1 MTTMTTLTLPLSG
14 RMEAV
19 SAPGTSSM
27 RAKANAL
34 RAQGIDIHNFAAG
47 ELFLD
52 ASEGM
57 KRHAIHAVQNRR
69 NRYTP
74 PLGMPELRDLLA
86 AQLTRHTGTAYS
98 PAEVAVTCGAK
109 QALFNTALVLL
120 DPGDEVLIPAPYWE
134 TFPTQIQLAGGV
146 PVIVDTRAH
155 GYRPRLEDLRSAL
168 TPRTKMIVLNTPN
181 NPTGV
186 VYDEALLRQ
195 IGAFALQHGL
205 WIVFDECY
213 GELVRGAHVHHN
225 LIRLCPALK
234 AQTIVVNSFSK
245 SHAVT
250 GWRIGYAGAPAHV
263 IDAMHNLQGHTT
275 SNPSTLGQW
284 AAHGVLHDRDTSFVE
299 QANAFLDRQLA
310 TALTIAA
317 DIRDIRLAPPEGAFY
332 LYFDVTRKLGRSYR
346 GSRVDTIDELAALLL
361 GEAHSAVVPGSA
373 FGDPFGF
380 RISYALEEAAL
391 ASGLARIRDVLNA
404 LD

>member
-1 MTTMTTLTLPLSG
+1 MTTFPRSLSQ
-14 RMEAV
+14 RMELV

-34 RAQGIDIHNFAAG
+34 RAQGVDIHNFAAG

-57 KRHAIHAVQNRR
+57 KRHAIDAVRNRR

-74 PLGMPELRDLLA
+74 PLGMPELREILA
-86 AQLTRHTGTAYS
+86 EHLSRRTGVAYS

-120 DPGDEVLIPAPYWE
+120 NPGDEVLIPAPYWE

-146 PVIVDTRAH
+146 PVIVDTSAH
-155 GYRPRLEDLRSAL
+155 GYRPRIDDLRAAL
-168 TPRTKMIVLNTPN
+168 TGRTKMIVLNTPN

-186 VYDEALLRQ
+186 VYDETLLRQ
-195 IGAFALQHGL
+195 IGAFALLHGL
-205 WIVFDECY
+205 WVVFDECY
-213 GELVRGAHVHHN
+213 GDLVRAPHVHHS
-225 LIRLCPALK
+225 LIGLCPELK
-234 AQTIVVNSFSK
+234 EQTIVVNSFSK

-250 GWRIGYAGAPAHV
+250 GWRVGYAGAPAHV
-263 IDAMHNLQGHTT
+263 IGAMHNLQGHTT
-275 SNPSTLGQW
+275 SNPSTLAQW
-284 AAHGVLHDRDTSFVE
+284 AAHGVMHDRDTSFVE
-299 QANAFLDRQLA
+299 QANAFLERQLR
-310 TALTIAA
+310 TALAITA
-317 DIRDIRLAPPEGAFY
+317 DIRDVSLAPPEGAFY
-332 LYFDVTRKLGRSYR
+332 LYFNVSNKLGRSYL
-346 GSRVDTIDELAALLL
+346 GSGVDNIDQLATILLS
-361 GEAHSAVVPGSA
+361 EAHSAVVPGSA

-391 ASGLARIRDVLNA
+391 ETGLARIRDVLNA
-404 LD
+404 ID